1 MSVGVRLESV
11 IASATLLRDLQ
22 RPDGDYPRSGS
33 LVDSLRESLRSSRI
47 DPAEPTVADPVAV
60 PDRLTIGIK
69 LESVSF
75 KYPDTDAWVLRDVDL
90 TIPAGATVAIVGE
103 NGAGKTTLVK
113 LLVGFYRPSRGRIL
127 LDGLDLHAMAL
138 DQWRNRIAAG
148 FQDFVRYELAAHQ
161 TIGVGDLPRVGDL
174 DAVREA
180 LDRAQ
185 ASTILDQLPH
195 GLQTRLGLSYP
206 DGVEL
211 SGGQWQK
218 LALGRALMR
227 EVPLMLVLDEPT
239 SALDPEA
246 EHALFEGYA
255 TQARR
260 AAANAGAI
268 TVLVSH
274 RFSTVRMA
282 DMIIVVRDG
291 TVVEHGPHAAL
302 MAAGGLYA
310 ELFGIQAA
318 AYR

>member
-1 MSVGVRLESV
+1 
-11 IASATLLRDLQ
+11 
-22 RPDGDYPRSGS
+22 
-33 LVDSLRESLRSSRI
+33 
-47 DPAEPTVADPVAV
+47 
-60 PDRLTIGIK
+60 
-69 LESVSF
+69 
-75 KYPDTDAWVLRDVDL
+75 
-90 TIPAGATVAIVGE
+90 
-103 NGAGKTTLVK
+103 
-113 LLVGFYRPSRGRIL
+113 
-127 LDGLDLHAMAL
+127 
-138 DQWRNRIAAG
+138 
-148 FQDFVRYELAAHQ
+148 
-161 TIGVGDLPRVGDL
+161 
-174 DAVREA
+174 
-180 LDRAQ
+180 
-185 ASTILDQLPH
+185 
-195 GLQTRLGLSYP
+195 
-206 DGVEL
+206 
-211 SGGQWQK
+211 
-218 LALGRALMR
+218 
-227 EVPLMLVLDEPT
+227 MLVLDEPT